1 MHLLERVEGGLAER
15 GEQLDRVKIS
25 TLGADRARIG
35 AATLPHIPSRTMRR
49 KTPPPLLLGGDG
61 RISPGHSLLPTSKL
75 CWSGATSVARRE
87 VTTTTAGSC
96 KPPTLSTLLRTFCD
110 IYATGISLAKI
121 RFARIIP
128 LVNMIRSPLCSAD
141 WPSRPAA
148 GSAII
153 GSISTETWGLFFL
166 GTGGSPRCNLTCGWR
181 VEGVTPATA
190 PWKETRNPHNMW
202 RVDARREG
210 HYLPLVSINQLR
222 CLLSGKWAI
231 DAGSQPSA
239 YGCRGRRDRE
249 KEYFPQSNT
258 RLTRTAAQHLTAPS
272 ISTHRSLTTTRRNT
286 TQHDATQLRI
296 GMVDAAFGSTMAERD
311 LGGQDTAILVSLL
324 GNASLSNVLDQ
335 KKHSVFC
342 TP

>member
-1 MHLLERVEGGLAER
+1 MSPRRREPTCWLKQDC

-49 KTPPPLLLGGDG
+49 KTPPPLLLGGNG

-210 HYLPLVSINQLR
+210 HYLPLHIN
-222 CLLSGKWAI
+222 AP
-231 DAGSQPSA
+231 QP
-239 YGCRGRRDRE
+239 D
-249 KEYFPQSNT
+249 N
-258 RLTRTAAQHLTAPS
+258 
-272 ISTHRSLTTTRRNT
+272 NT

-335 KKHSVFC
+335 KKHSVFY